1 MSADAPLKLVLTNRL
16 LLENVPEALSD
27 ELIRKLTL
35 PNPKWLENERM
46 GRWNVGTPRELTFYE
61 KKGNR
66 RLIIPRGCIRDLIYL
81 CHRHGLAYH
90 IADHRRMLAEI
101 DVDFTGTLRP
111 FQQQAVDS
119 MIRREFGTLSAP
131 TGSGKTVM
139 ALSMI
144 AARRQPALIVVHTK
158 DLALQWI
165 SRIGAFLSI
174 PEAEVGLVGGG
185 KYSIG
190 EKVTVALVQSL
201 YKCAQQVCP
210 RIGHLIVDECHRA
223 PSRTFTEAVTSFDAR
238 YMLGLS
244 ATPWRRDKLS
254 RLIFWHLGGVYHEI
268 QKADLIQSGDVLDA
282 QIVLCNTEFKP
293 YYDPVREYA
302 KMLSEL
308 TADDKRNRQIVE
320 DVTREASSAPGICLV
335 LSDRKAHCETLA
347 ALLQYGKKVPTE
359 RLTGD
364 LSTTQRKEVVQR
376 LDAGLARVLVATGQL
391 IGEGFDLPDL
401 STLFLATPIRFSG
414 RVLQYLGRV
423 LRPAPGKARAK
434 VYDYVD
440 IHVDV
445 LAAAARARQRTYA
458 IDERRP

>member
-1 MSADAPLKLVLTNRL
+1 MSTDVALKLVLTNRL
-16 LLENVPEALSD
+16 VLENVSEALSD
-27 ELIRKLTL
+27 ELVRKLTL

-46 GRWNVGTPRELTFYE
+46 GRWNVGTPKELTFYE

-66 RLIIPRGCIRDLIYL
+66 RLIIPRGYIRDVIYL
-81 CHRHGLAYH
+81 CHRHGLSYQ
-90 IADHRRMLAEI
+90 IVDHRRKLGEI
-101 DVDFTGTLRP
+101 DVDFTGTLRA
-111 FQQQAVDS
+111 FQHQAVES
-119 MIRREFGTLSAP
+119 MLKREFGTLSAP

-139 ALSMI
+139 ALFMI
-144 AARRQPALIVVHTK
+144 AARRQPALIIVHTK

-165 SRIGAFLSI
+165 ARIGAFLSI
-174 PEAEVGLVGGG
+174 PSGEVGMVGGG
-185 KYSIG
+185 KHSIG

-201 YKCAQQVCP
+201 YKCAEQVCP

-223 PSRTFTEAVTSFDAR
+223 PSRTFTEAVTAFDAR

-282 QIVLCNTEFKP
+282 KIVLCNTEFKP

-308 TADDKRNRQIVE
+308 TTDDKRNRQIVE
-320 DVTREASSAPGICLV
+320 DVAREAVSAPGICLV
-335 LSDRKAHCETLA
+335 LSDRKVHCETLV
-347 ALLQYGKKVPTE
+347 ALLQYGKKIPTE
-359 RLTGD
+359 LLTGD
-364 LSTTQRKEVVQR
+364 LSTTQRQEVVQR

-445 LAAAARARQRTYA
+445 LASAARARQRTYA
-458 IDERRP
+458 IDEKRP